1 MGIGDCA
8 YNLRL
13 LRTFCQRQLPINIWH
28 FNVEDVLYLHECFQP
43 NVNAFLTDLFVAFEL
58 SEGGGGGGTY

>member
-13 LRTFCQRQLPINIWH
+13 LRDFCTRQLPINVWH
-28 FNVEDVLYLHECFQP
+28 FNVEDILYLHECFQP
-43 NVNAFLTDLFVAFEL
+43 NVNAFLADIFNVLEL
-58 SEGGGGGGTY
+58 QADQGGHGG